1 MQVDSDYINFIVKS
15 VERSYFKF
23 TLFVKS
29 PRKRNEYAF
38 CPFCLNLYIPSK
50 CHKKGG
56 HLQYYHQSKNLP
68 IPDVVLR
75 KWRRMLEKYP
85 ESIYSY
91 ALEKAIEIETQERL
105 NKFEAERRQVTEV
118 FRFSKFFKNIQP
130 INRIEKLHV
139 TLSLLKL
146 KNEFPDL
153 KFRSMHRGINYIKSI
168 EEEKTERN
176 EITVFKIINDNM
188 IVVEGQEEDDIELP
202 EENLEEYNN
211 YFENDEFFGTE
222 IENTKNT
229 NTEEKSDDES
239 NDSKERRDVF
249 FNLLDEDTVISHA
262 TDIAMR
268 IREKKY
274 KY

>member
-1 MQVDSDYINFIVKS
+1 MAVYKTIFECLLSWFLSSIQFEFFWKKISFFIVLKNPLDLEKNNLMQVDSDYINFIVKS

-105 NKFEAERRQVTEV
+105 NKFEAERR
-118 FRFSKFFKNIQP
+118 
-130 INRIEKLHV
+130 
-139 TLSLLKL
+139 
-146 KNEFPDL
+146 
-153 KFRSMHRGINYIKSI
+153 
-168 EEEKTERN
+168 
-176 EITVFKIINDNM
+176 
-188 IVVEGQEEDDIELP
+188 
-202 EENLEEYNN
+202 
-211 YFENDEFFGTE
+211 
-222 IENTKNT
+222 
-229 NTEEKSDDES
+229 
-239 NDSKERRDVF
+239 
-249 FNLLDEDTVISHA
+249 
-262 TDIAMR
+262 
-268 IREKKY
+268 
-274 KY
+274 